1 MLYNENYFKLSPNF
15 VSHFLLGR
23 PEYGF
28 NLAFL
33 LNVLESGFLDNIYSW
48 FGQVSLF
55 LSVAKLQGYMVTF
68 PQGFDIFI

>member
-1 MLYNENYFKLSPNF
+1 MLYNENYFKLSSNF
-15 VSHFLLGR
+15 VSNFLLGR

-33 LNVLESGFLDNIYSW
+33 LNVLESGFLDNVYSW

-55 LSVAKLQGYMVTF
+55 LSVAKLQGYMITF